1 MEPKEFG
8 AFIQVRR
15 KELGLTQLQLA
26 EKLNVT
32 SKAVSRWER
41 GVGFPDIQLLES
53 LAQAL
58 ELTLIELMQSQKM
71 EEPVPAELVSDAVTA
86 IQKQEE
92 HSRKQKTDYISGQEI
107 IGGSAT
113 FIYCLGRFYEFEAR
127 WIGGLLRF
135 IALVGGVWG
144 WRAFRSIMTGDY
156 LKERKEGVWY
166 TWKPWAACVVSA
178 TGLALVMF
186 LKDVVPK
193 ESAWYG
199 TLVIL
204 GMILLIPGCYY
215 LNRYLFH
222 GEEE

>member
-1 MEPKEFG
+1 MDAEKFA
-8 AFIQVRR
+8 AFLQVRR
-15 KELGLTQLQLA
+15 KELGMTQAQLA

-32 SKAVSRWER
+32 AKAVSRWER
-41 GVGFPDIQLLES
+41 GQGFPDVRTLEP

-58 ELTLIELMQSQKM
+58 GITLIELMQSKKIQ
-71 EEPVPAELVSDAVTA
+71 EPVPASVISDTVTA
-86 IQKQEE
+86 IRQQEE
-92 HSRKQKTDYISGQEI
+92 LSRKQKMDLAAGVLI
-107 IGGSAT
+107 IGGGAS
-113 FIYCLGRFYEFEAR
+113 FLYCLGRFYEFELP
-127 WIGGLLRF
+127 WLGGLLRF

-204 GMILLIPGCYY
+204 GMILLLPGCYY